1 MESSLKLLDGFSFSF
16 GFDLIELDLTLGT
29 SLESSDHLSELLVLV
44 EVSSEGRCEV
54 VQLGFVF
61 LSDLGQGKDG
71 GVLLVDELSEGSFS
85 LNKAVRDVHL
95 SAEGGEPDDEFDGVD
110 VVSDD
115 NEFGL
120 FVLNELGD
128 MVQAE
133 LDVIR
138 LGVLDLFL
146 LVKEYILSA
155 LNLASATNRALRC
168 LASSG
173 EYFFNNLNKTF
184 AELYILY
191 SDSYQELLRT
201 EQLLEE
207 L

>member
-1 MESSLKLLDGFSFSF
+1 MESSLKFLDGFSFSF
-16 GFDLIELDLTLGT
+16 GLDFIEFDLTLGT
-29 SLESSDHLSELLVLV
+29 SLESSDQLSELFVLV
-44 EVSSEGRCEV
+44 EVSSESRCEV

-61 LSDLGQGKDG
+61 LSDFGQGKNG
-71 GVLLVDELSEGSFS
+71 GVLLVDKLSKGSFS
-85 LNKAVRDVHL
+85 LNKAVWDVHL
-95 SAEGGEPDDEFDGVD
+95 SAEGGEPDDEFDGVN
-110 VVSDD
+110 VVSND
-115 NEFGL
+115 NKLGF

-128 MVQAE
+128 MIQAE
-133 LDVIR
+133 LDVVW

-191 SDSYQELLRT
+191 SDSYQELLRI
-201 EQLLEE
+201 EQL
-207 L
+207 